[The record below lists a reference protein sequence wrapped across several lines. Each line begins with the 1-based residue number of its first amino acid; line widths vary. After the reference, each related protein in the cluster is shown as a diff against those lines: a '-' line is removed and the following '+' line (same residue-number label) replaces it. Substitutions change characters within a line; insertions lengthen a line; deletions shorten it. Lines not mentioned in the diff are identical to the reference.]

1 MSFKQN
7 CSLLRSFLWK
17 GQYQDC
23 LTPRK
28 SEACLKKKGLSSSS
42 SWHWQHSPLP
52 KLNTVIALAGRGRLD
67 SAHYVLSATHGHH
80 LRMLPP
86 MSSPSRAEESW
97 CHAKAK
103 VKAWLYGLVD
113 SFSGEVNNGHFNPD
127 TDSHT
132 WSSKLLSPSWIKL
145 PGNPWTVK
153 MTLYSLQG
161 MVGEEL
167 LPVTWSHSGVSL
179 TFSYSFLRELKCCKC
194 LWHRATGGRMLP
206 AAELGIIGS
215 SHCYKQPGRKLTSSL
230 VCLSSPGSSKLEQN
244 VVSCHIM

>member
-17 GQYQDC
+17 GQCQDC

-42 SWHWQHSPLP
+42 SSSSWHWQYSLLP
-52 KLNTVIALAGRGRLD
+52 KLNTVVALAGRESLD
-67 SAHYVLSATHGHH
+67 SAHYVPSATHGHH
-80 LRMLPP
+80 LHMLPP

-97 CHAKAK
+97 GHAK
-103 VKAWLYGLVD
+103 VKAWLYGLVN

-145 PGNPWTVK
+145 PGNSWTAK

-161 MVGEEL
+161 TIG

-179 TFSYSFLRELKCCKC
+179 TFSYSFLWELKCCKC